1 MHVDDLDEQVVAIL
15 AKQYIPAMVGTGDE
29 YCVESGFD
37 AGRLRLS
44 QDASRRC
51 KAQ

>member
-15 AKQYIPAMVGTGDE
+15 AKQYIPAMVSTGDE
-29 YCVESGFD
+29 YC
-37 AGRLRLS
+37 RLRLS